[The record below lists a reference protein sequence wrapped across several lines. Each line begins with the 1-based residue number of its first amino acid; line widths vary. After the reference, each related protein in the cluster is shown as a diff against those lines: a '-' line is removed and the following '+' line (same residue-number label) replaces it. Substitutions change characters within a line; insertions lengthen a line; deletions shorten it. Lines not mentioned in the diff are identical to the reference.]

1 MDRINSITIFINFLM
16 LSSLYG
22 QTQELNCYTDDAS
35 SAIRTD
41 TCQEYLDVDTPDDPI
56 WRDEFILNETTDIK
70 YVRLVFH
77 IFTEDDGS
85 NPIVNTTDIQNMV
98 DFLNTTFSQYYI
110 QFQATHIHH
119 KDSYLNQNTI
129 ASLNYEEHN
138 NIKYEYSFFPQN
150 MLNIYVLNY
159 GGGIA
164 FLL

>member
-85 NPIVNTTDIQNMV
+85 NPIVNTVACQ
-98 DFLNTTFSQYYI
+98 
-110 QFQATHIHH
+110 
-119 KDSYLNQNTI
+119 
-129 ASLNYEEHN
+129 SLPE
-138 NIKYEYSFFPQN
+138 
-150 MLNIYVLNY
+150 
-159 GGGIA
+159 
-164 FLL
+164 